1 MAEIRIL
8 DALREL
14 MRQNEGN
21 DTMLDFLHLLAD
33 CIRAKVFLDKILFLT
48 ERGIITDKALID
60 NIESYK
66 RAKEM
71 YGRDI

>member
-14 MRQNEGN
+14 ARQNEGN
-21 DTMLDFLHLLAD
+21 DVMMDFLHLLTD
-33 CIRAKVFLDKILFLT
+33 CVRAKIFLDKILFLV
-48 ERGIITDKALID
+48 ERGIITDKVLED

-66 RAKEM
+66 RAMEM